1 MVGVKKRLLLSWT
14 GFSVQRF
21 KVSSSLAFL
30 SPVKVLWDVDK
41 SAALLF
47 RLMLA
52 TEERKIEE
60 VNEKQNSFNCSKFFL
75 IFFFSFKFAFPK
87 AIDLRQKQTNEFS
100 GIDLRIA

>member
-75 IFFFSFKFAFPK
+75 IFFFL
-87 AIDLRQKQTNEFS
+87 I
-100 GIDLRIA
+100 

>member
-41 SAALLF
+41 SAALLSSQH
-47 RLMLA
+47 

-75 IFFFSFKFAFPK
+75 IFFFL
-87 AIDLRQKQTNEFS
+87 I
-100 GIDLRIA
+100 